1 MKGVRRGGK
10 VVNIGGVSDALP
22 IDMKWLMDEQIQ
34 LIGSNWFSATQ
45 GQEMADMVRTGT
57 IDLSYL
63 EDVTFPL
70 ARVNEAI
77 SGLKDRN
84 GGFSNYVVC
93 P

>member
-1 MKGVRRGGK
+1 MSG
-10 VVNIGGVSDALP
+10 
-22 IDMKWLMDEQIQ
+22 
-34 LIGSNWFSATQ
+34 
-45 GQEMADMVRTGT
+45 TGT

-63 EDVTFPL
+63 EDVRFPL

-84 GGFSNYVVC
+84 GGFSNYVVL